1 MNKEEFL
8 NLEIGK
14 TFISGNKV
22 LRVQKEKNLCEN
34 CFFSEIIMDCQDFH
48 KKGLL
53 PKCDREK
60 ERVVFVEVENESMG

>member
-1 MNKEEFL
+1 MTKEEFL
-8 NLEIGK
+8 NLGIGK
-14 TFISGNKV
+14 TFTVGNKKFGI
-22 LRVQKEKNLCEN
+22 QKEEYLCEN

-60 ERVVFVEVENESMG
+60 ERVVFVEVE